1 MSKIKIINDKT
12 VDSLGT
18 IKQILYNGDVRKT
31 YLFNKKNKTNFYTI
45 IKEINLN
52 KDDKYI
58 IHSKL
63 EVGERYITYFRYD
76 ENNNVVY
83 EKRYNK
89 AKNTTNIRELFYQT
103 EKGKIFLDYYNS
115 GNISQKTINFFTKNK
130 LNNGKKQ

>member
-18 IKQILYNGDVRKT
+18 IKQILYSGDTRKT

-58 IHSKL
+58 IYSKL

-89 AKNTTNIRELFYQT
+89 SKNTTNIRELFYQT
-103 EKGKIFLDYYNS
+103 ENGKIFLDYYKSKNT
-115 GNISQKTINFFTKNK
+115 SQKTINFTTKK
-130 LNNGKKQ
+130 LHNGKK

>member
-52 KDDKYI
+52 KDDRYI

-76 ENNNVVY
+76 ENNNAVY

-103 EKGKIFLDYYNS
+103 EKGKIFLDYYKSKNT
-115 GNISQKTINFFTKNK
+115 IQKTINFFTKNK